1 MGMAVTE
8 AVEDAMTAH
17 QGTGLG
23 AWAAGSAPFLPM
35 LAPNVPDYIEA
46 VTIFAHADKA
56 GRDNAYQLA
65 RMLHQRGNIEVRIEG
80 LS

>member
-1 MGMAVTE
+1 MSVSSGVR
-8 AVEDAMTAH
+8 MTSAAH
-17 QGTGLG
+17 IAERLAGAKV

-56 GRDNAYQLA
+56 GRDNAYCPPSALIGQN
-65 RMLHQRGNIEVRIEG
+65 GRIE
-80 LS
+80 

>member
-1 MGMAVTE
+1 
-8 AVEDAMTAH
+8 
-17 QGTGLG
+17 
-23 AWAAGSAPFLPM
+23 M

-46 VTIFAHADKA
+46 MTIFAHADKA